1 MFLGKESY
9 FFVLLREELFV
20 KMNYSQVAV
29 RYEIAISQNL
39 HDFCSRLSSF
49 YWYLWLY
56 WMHPLELR
64 WCSANC
70 DTESVLQ
77 AKFDYVP
84 PQVTWIMT
92 RDEKCDRSRDVY
104 LNERTSERTGTLK
117 SKWGARTTSRG
128 GTWHHVGQ
136 PSVGLYRTRRRRRKE
151 CNKKNDTYP
160 TFMYTWCYEEANVTI
175 GTHYTDNGGGG

>member
-1 MFLGKESY
+1 MFLGKGSY
-9 FFVLLREELFV
+9 FFVLLREELLV
-20 KMNYSQVAV
+20 RMNYSQVAV

-56 WMHPLELR
+56 WMYPLELR

-92 RDEKCDRSRDVY
+92 RDEKCDRSRDVLY
-104 LNERTSERTGTLK
+104 IWMSERANERAHWNRDE
-117 SKWGARTTSRG
+117 ARGR
-128 GTWHHVGQ
+128 H
-136 PSVGLYRTRRRRRKE
+136 R
-151 CNKKNDTYP
+151 
-160 TFMYTWCYEEANVTI
+160 EEALGIMSDSLAWACTALGVDGEKNAI
-175 GTHYTDNGGGG
+175 KRMIRILRSCTHDVMRKRM